1 MISRENGKTGADI
14 ICQMS
19 TAAVREC
26 FFLQSFSVL
35 LEWQLRA
42 RLLMFSAEYSAE
54 HQPPHK
60 FRRNLYRHFSRL
72 AEMLMLS
79 SHSNLGALPPLGIQF
94 STQSVAVH
102 STGTPDMRSIVVVTL
117 ADAFLHRLA
126 VEMTPTKHFCACH
139 TSRRSDLFD

>member
-42 RLLMFSAEYSAE
+42 RLLMFSAEPSAE

-60 FRRNLYRHFSRL
+60 FRRNYNDIS
-72 AEMLMLS
+72 
-79 SHSNLGALPPLGIQF
+79 
-94 STQSVAVH
+94 AV
-102 STGTPDMRSIVVVTL
+102 
-117 ADAFLHRLA
+117 
-126 VEMTPTKHFCACH
+126 
-139 TSRRSDLFD
+139 